1 MLLFLE
7 FSEQYCVYVHGITM
21 HMEIQD
27 NSMESVLSYLYMGPE
42 DQTQVSLQ
50 VPLPTDL
57 LMTSVW
63 VSVCIRACV
72 ELRGQ
77 LVGRFILFH
86 HGDPAT

>member
-1 MLLFLE
+1 MSFIV
-7 FSEQYCVYVHGITM
+7 FMCKGGTV

-27 NSMESVLSYLYMGPE
+27 NSMESVLSYLYMSPE

-57 LMTSVW
+57 LMTC
-63 VSVCIRACV
+63 VCIHACV

-77 LVGRFILFH
+77 LVGS
-86 HGDPAT
+86 